1 MKKGNGSQGQFSNED
16 VQTLE
21 MGRMVAEAFQ
31 NPIFQTVYQLLS
43 NQYYTAWVN
52 AEEPH
57 TKEMGS
63 LKSRHMALNDVYQTM
78 AGLKA
83 RAELILEEREKQN
96 SPEAQ
101 AQAAMDTQGFGIDYS
116 GRAQ

>member
-1 MKKGNGSQGQFSNED
+1 MKNGGSSHAQYSSEEA
-16 VQTLE
+16 QTLE
-21 MGRMVAEAFQ
+21 LGQMVAEAFQ

-43 NQYYTAWVN
+43 NQYYMAWVN

-57 TKEMGS
+57 TKEMGA

-83 RAELILEEREKQN
+83 RAELLLEERAKQN
-96 SPEAQ
+96 SPDTKAKEQ
-101 AQAAMDTQGFGIDYS
+101 MDVQGFGIDYS
-116 GRAQ
+116 RRAQ